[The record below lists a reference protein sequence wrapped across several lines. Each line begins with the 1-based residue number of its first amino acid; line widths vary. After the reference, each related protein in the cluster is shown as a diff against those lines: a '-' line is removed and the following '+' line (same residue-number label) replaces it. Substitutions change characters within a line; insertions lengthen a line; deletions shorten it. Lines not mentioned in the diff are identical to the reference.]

1 MLKLFNRK
9 RKPAA
14 MVGVWT
20 KLSAAIDAKARRW
33 ANYLNAKFAHVN
45 SRNLLYVLIAFCILW
60 SVSTLLITKQALQE
74 KPGTISIK
82 GISIPVQI
90 NGSHPAL
97 EDTSLQKAVMR
108 IEHFKSWLDSLHN
121 RQSPLYDSIIHERPG
136 LLDSIQFIEQYYSL
150 KK

>member
-20 KLSAAIDAKARRW
+20 KLSASIDAKARRW
-33 ANYLNAKFAHVN
+33 ATYLNAKFAHVN
-45 SRNLLYVLIAFCILW
+45 GRNLLYVLIAFCIIW

-74 KPGTISIK
+74 KSGTISIK
-82 GISIPVQI
+82 GISIPAQI

-108 IEHFKSWLDSLHN
+108 IEHFKGWLDSLHN
-121 RQSPLYDSIIHERPG
+121 HSNPLYDSIIHERPG